1 MNNGQYNN
9 QLEFLD
15 IVTVLSFAF
24 QLKTQEE
31 NTILLK
37 EILSILKEKENV

>member
-31 NTILLK
+31 NTMLLK

>member
-15 IVTVLSFAF
+15 IVTILSFAF

-31 NTILLK
+31 NTMLLK

>member
-37 EILSILKEKENV
+37 EILSILKEKKNV

>member
-1 MNNGQYNN
+1 MNNQYNN

-24 QLKTQEE
+24 QLKTQDE
-31 NTILLK
+31 NNRILQ
-37 EILSILKEKENV
+37 EILTILKENKNV

>member
-15 IVTVLSFAF
+15 VVTVLSFAF

-31 NTILLK
+31 NTMLLK

>member
-15 IVTVLSFAF
+15 IVTVLSFAL

-31 NTILLK
+31 NTMLLK

>member
-24 QLKTQEE
+24 QLKKQEE
-31 NTILLK
+31 NTMLLK

>member
-15 IVTVLSFAF
+15 VVTVLSFAF
-24 QLKTQEE
+24 QLKSQEE
-31 NTILLK
+31 NTMLLK
-37 EILSILKEKENV
+37 EILSILKEKKNV

>member
-1 MNNGQYNN
+1 MNTGQYNN

-31 NTILLK
+31 NTMLLK

>member
-1 MNNGQYNN
+1 MNNQYNN

-24 QLKTQEE
+24 QLKTQDE
-31 NTILLK
+31 NSRILQ
-37 EILSILKEKENV
+37 EILTILKENKNV

>member
-15 IVTVLSFAF
+15 VVTVLSFAF

-31 NTILLK
+31 NTMLLK
-37 EILSILKEKENV
+37 EILSILKEKKNV

>member
-31 NTILLK
+31 NTMLLK
-37 EILSILKEKENV
+37 EILSILKEKKNV